1 MKNQIIILF
10 EKAYSKKNISNNSG
24 FKKPPLRGGRWG
36 SLVAAI
42 LILFSTS
49 LKAQDST
56 ITELKVKTS
65 AVCGM
70 CKESIEEA
78 LAFEKGVKKSNLD
91 VKSQIVTVT
100 FSSKKTTP
108 EKIRLAISNAGYDA
122 DDVPANPKA
131 YRKLSDC
138 CKKDKAIHD

>member
-1 MKNQIIILF
+1 MKTL
-10 EKAYSKKNISNNSG
+10 KKNVLAG
-24 FKKPPLRGGRWG
+24 
-36 SLVAAI
+36 LVAI
-42 LILFSTS
+42 LILSATT

-70 CKESIEEA
+70 CKETIEEA

-91 VKSQIVTVT
+91 GKSQIVTVT
-100 FSSKKTTP
+100 YNSKKTTP

-122 DDVPANPKA
+122 DDLPANPKA
-131 YRKLSDC
+131 YKKLSAC
-138 CKKDKAIHD
+138 CKKDRAIHE